1 MREVISITMNTYQVI
16 SEDGILPPLLSSDSR
31 RGGGTAWC
39 IGNGQV
45 HDAVQIEKELCK
57 TLNCMVDPMKILI
70 VRDD

>member
-1 MREVISITMNTYQVI
+1 MKIISITMNTYQVV
-16 SEDGILPPLLSSDSR
+16 SEDEILPSLLASDAH

-45 HDAVQIEKELCK
+45 HDAVQMEIEICK

-70 VRDD
+70 VRD